1 MAISILSAGPLQSV
15 TIEVLREGGFV
26 PVQKNSVL
34 QIAASSRSFSLR
46 CRAIGAPESLLVWRC
61 ATATAKCTALAA
73 QITNHVLFEFI
84 NITTF
89 IAKYILH

>member
-34 QIAASSRSFSLR
+34 PIAASSRSFSLR

-61 ATATAKCTALAA
+61 ATATENTEVVTPVNCKELSGN
-73 QITNHVLFEFI
+73 ITDHVLF
-84 NITTF
+84 
-89 IAKYILH
+89 A